1 MDYFD
6 RFFVFDPNDI
16 ADENVLPLTNFYTN
30 SFKIQ
35 HDKAFESDACYVG
48 TYMSRRIGPVEEIV
62 ETLNTLGLTVTT
74 HVYSRRKNRQA
85 INGMDISAR
94 GISSTHTLLMSYPIK
109 V

>member
-48 TYMSRRIGPVEEIV
+48 TYMSRRIGQVEEIV
-62 ETLNTLGLTVTT
+62 ETLNTLGLKVKT
-74 HVYSRRKNRQA
+74 HVYSRRKNRKA
-85 INGMDISAR
+85 IHGLDRKSTRLN
-94 GISSTHTLLMSYPIK
+94 SSH
-109 V
+109 